1 MEIGLLIRYG
11 RLVTGR
17 EKQAMDL
24 FQESMVYF
32 QDKIVKNDIT
42 FFEPFFM
49 ATSDLEEELGFFL
62 VKGPA
67 PTIFAMLEEE
77 GYRTLMQKAVM
88 LVEHVRAD
96 LLTVGEGIT
105 AQFERSLKIQAE
117 LGV

>member
-1 MEIGLLIRYG
+1 
-11 RLVTGR
+11 
-17 EKQAMDL
+17 MDL
-24 FQESMVYF
+24 FQETLAYM
-32 QDKIVKNDIT
+32 QGRLVKGDIT

-67 PTIFAMLEEE
+67 PAIFAMLEEE
-77 GYRTLMQKAVM
+77 SYRTLMQKAVM

>member
-17 EKQAMDL
+17 EHQAMDL
-24 FQESMVYF
+24 FQESMAYF
-32 QDKIVKNDIT
+32 GEKIAKGELT

-49 ATSDLEEELGFFL
+49 ATSDLEEELGFFIA
-62 VKGPA
+62 KGPA
-67 PTIFAMLEEE
+67 PAMFAILEEE
-77 GYRTLMQKAVM
+77 AYRTLMQKAVM

-96 LLTVGEGIT
+96 LLTVGEGIA